1 MKKDGDDWII
11 YNNEWK
17 DYWKNKK
24 NEEYDY
30 DFINYEDKGF
40 ILIYNYKKKGYVR
53 DDIKIYIKYTYV
65 QRKHRKKGILKK
77 MMGILFDKYKYQKIS
92 LLSQNPTTDKV
103 WEKFNFKFI
112 YKELY
117 GGCYHYIYE

>member
-11 YNNEWK
+11 YNDEWK

-24 NEEYDY
+24 NNKYSY

-40 ILIYNYKKKGYVR
+40 ILIYNYKEKGYVK
-53 DDIKIYIKYTYV
+53 DDIKIYIKYAYV
-65 QRKHRKKGILKK
+65 QRKHRKKGILKN
-77 MMGILFDKYKYQKIS
+77 MMKILFEKYKSQKIS
-92 LLSQNPTTDKV
+92 LLSQDPTSDKV
-103 WEKFNFKFI
+103 WEKFNFKCI

-117 GGCYHYIYE
+117 GGCHHYIYE

>member
-11 YNNEWK
+11 YNDEWK

-24 NEEYDY
+24 NNEYSY

-40 ILIYNYKKKGYVR
+40 ILIYNYKEKGYIK
-53 DDIKIYIKYTYV
+53 DDIKIYIKYAYV
-65 QRKHRKKGILKK
+65 QRKHRKKGILKN
-77 MMGILFDKYKYQKIS
+77 MMKILFEKYKSQKIS
-92 LLSQNPTTDKV
+92 LLSQDPTSDKV
-103 WEKFNFKFI
+103 WKKFNFKCI

-117 GGCYHYIYE
+117 GGCHHYIYE